1 MDRCVQYVCEF
12 VYKIKVAK
20 TQQQVDRKEL
30 LNGYGVSFRGDEN
43 VMPLDR
49 YSGCSIL

>member
-1 MDRCVQYVCEF
+1 MYVCVYEF

-30 LNGYGVSFRGDEN
+30 FNGYGVSFRGDES
-43 VMPLDR
+43 VLPLDR
-49 YSGCSIL
+49 YSGCLIL